1 MVNFADTSTLV
12 AIATLIG
19 LVFFFKN
26 KADGSGAAALLG
38 ELKGKDDVLSK
49 QQDDLQQKIKA
60 IDNQDDSK
68 LTPEERAARWGK

>member
-1 MVNFADTSTLV
+1 MINFADTSTLV
-12 AIATLIG
+12 SIATLIG

-38 ELKGKDDVLSK
+38 ELKGKDEVLSK
-49 QQDDLQQKIKA
+49 QQDELQKKIDH
-60 IDNQDDSK
+60 INNQDDSK